1 MDSPRGISTA
11 TGDAHAEAAVFP
23 AAEIQIKTEAPDV
36 DGPEATTECLDH
48 TYTQQTS
55 GGDGLDAIDTDDLLE
70 MVLTSENTESEPGIP
85 FALRGNFICCRDDNC
100 RACREL
106 PFRPSVIGFSRDPHV
121 SMALDMT
128 SGNWAY
134 VPRVFP
140 DTPTAPWM
148 ANYCIPDLDEHAD

>member
-11 TGDAHAEAAVFP
+11 TGDAHAEAAVSP

-70 MVLTSENTESEPGIP
+70 MVLTSENTERTRYSVCPAGKLHLLSRRQLSRLPGAAIP
-85 FALRGNFICCRDDNC
+85 SICD
-100 RACREL
+100 
-106 PFRPSVIGFSRDPHV
+106 
-121 SMALDMT
+121 
-128 SGNWAY
+128 
-134 VPRVFP
+134 RVFEGP
-140 DTPTAPWM
+140 PRFYGA
-148 ANYCIPDLDEHAD
+148 